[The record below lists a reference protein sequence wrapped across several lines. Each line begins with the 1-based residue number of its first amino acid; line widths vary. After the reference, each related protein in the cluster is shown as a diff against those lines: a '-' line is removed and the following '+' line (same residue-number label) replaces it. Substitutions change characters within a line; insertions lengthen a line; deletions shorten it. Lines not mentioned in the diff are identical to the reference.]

1 MLANDR
7 EQHALRNQP
16 VDANCIN
23 FHQKTEATQMM
34 KSCLRVS
41 AILLFCSTTVIA
53 ERPNVLFIPIDD
65 MNDWVKHLGG
75 HSQSITP
82 NLDRLAGRGVSFTN
96 AYCAVPACNP
106 SRTALLTGL
115 RPSSTGVYFNS
126 NPWRPVLPDVITLP
140 KHFKDNGYFCAG
152 FGKVYHGRYADPKDW
167 HIWGRAPDDS
177 RKVPKEKHLT
187 DGGVG
192 GIRFGPLSNTDEE
205 MIDHLNVT
213 RAIEQINRD
222 HDRPWFIACGLI
234 KPHMAFSVPK
244 KYFDAFPLDS
254 IELPNVLG
262 GDLDDIPPAGIKMAK
277 PDGDHAKIIQSGRW
291 KDAVQAYL
299 ATIHFADFQLG
310 RLIDALDRSPHAQNT
325 LICLWSDHGW
335 HLGEKQHWRKF
346 ALWEEATKAP
356 MIWVVPK
363 MTPANRLCSQPVDYM
378 NIYPTLIDLC
388 DLPSPKNPRGQRL
401 EGISMR
407 PLLTNPD
414 ESWARPALTTH
425 GRNNHA
431 LRSQNYRYIRY
442 ADGGEEL
449 YDHRVDP
456 MEFNNLASRA
466 KMQAVKNEMAKWF
479 PSSNVSEAPRDP
491 NLSKPKKK

>member
-1 MLANDR
+1 MAQSLLPA
-7 EQHALRNQP
+7 
-16 VDANCIN
+16 
-23 FHQKTEATQMM
+23 
-34 KSCLRVS
+34 S
-41 AILLFCSTTVIA
+41 AILLLCASFVQA
-53 ERPNVLFIPIDD
+53 DKPNVLFIPIDD
-65 MNDWVKHLGG
+65 MNDWVTHLGG
-75 HSQSITP
+75 HPQSITP
-82 NLDRLAGRGVSFTN
+82 NLDRLAERGVTFTN

-115 RPSSTGVYFNS
+115 RPSTTGVYYNS

-167 HIWGRAPDDS
+167 HIWSRDQGDS
-177 RKVPKEKHLT
+177 RRVPKERHLT

-213 RAIEQINRD
+213 RAIEQIDRE
-222 HDRPWFIACGLI
+222 HDSPWFIACGLI

-244 KYFDAFPLDS
+244 KYFDKFPLAS
-254 IELPNVLG
+254 IKLPEVPDD
-262 GDLDDIPPAGIKMAK
+262 DLDDVPPAGIKMAK
-277 PDGDHAKIIQSGRW
+277 PKGDHAKIIESGRW

-299 ATIHFADFQLG
+299 ATIHFADAQLG
-310 RLIDALDRSPHAQNT
+310 RLIDALDDSLHGKNT
-325 LICLWSDHGW
+325 IICLWSDHGW

-356 MIWVVPK
+356 MIWIVPEV
-363 MTPANRLCSQPVDYM
+363 TPAAGVCSRPVDYM

-388 DLPSPKNPRGQRL
+388 ELPTPDNPQGQTL

-407 PLLTNPD
+407 PLLADPD
-414 ESWARPALTTH
+414 ARWKRPALTTH

-431 LRSQNYRYIRY
+431 LRSQHYRYIRY

-449 YDHRVDP
+449 YDHRADP
-456 MEFNNLASRA
+456 MEYNNLAENSKLA
-466 KMQAVKNEMAKWF
+466 DVKNQMAAWLPKT
-479 PSSNVSEAPRDP
+479 NVPEAPRDK
-491 NLSKPKKK
+491 NLSKSKKK